1 MDFEF
6 IDESEIESVKR
17 GRKTTVPAELV
28 DMVKTCPKGKVILMR
43 AYAQDTSN
51 PDEYKKNKAR
61 VSAMFRKA
69 GELAGVKVSTVW
81 SPAGVPQVK
90 VETAPKSGKS
100 GK

>member
-28 DMVKTCPKGKVILMR
+28 DMVKTCPKGKAILMR
-43 AYAQDTSN
+43 KYAQDIADA
-51 PDEYKKNKAR
+51 DEYKKNKAR
-61 VSAMFRKA
+61 ISAMFRKA
-69 GELAGVKVSTVW
+69 GELAGVKVSTTW
-81 SPAGVPQVK
+81 SPAGVPQLK
-90 VETAPKSGKS
+90 VGNALKSGKS